1 MTIRKNLLELDG
13 SQGEGGGQIL
23 RSALSL
29 SMWLGRPFRIER
41 IRAGRAKPGLMR
53 QHLTCIR
60 AAEAVCGADVE
71 GAEIGSTTVV
81 FRPGPIRGGNYAF
94 KVGSAGSVML
104 VLQTILP
111 ALLTAD
117 TASTVHIEGGTHTFA
132 APATDF
138 VEHAYLPV
146 LRGMGADVSMHVEQ
160 HGFFPAGGGR
170 VCVTVK
176 PSSLSPLALFER
188 GEDQGIEAVALL
200 RNLPT
205 HVAERELDIVQRRL
219 RVKGRIH
226 ELPSGFGPG
235 NAVVLRARHAAITEV
250 AVSLGSHGV
259 SAETVANRACD
270 ELRSYLA
277 HGAPVGEHLA
287 DQLLLPMLLG
297 GGAFVTGRPST
308 HLETNAAVIEAFDA
322 GRVHIAPD
330 GSDAQRRYRVTVAS
344 GL

>member
-1 MTIRKNLLELDG
+1 MTSRKDLLELDG

-60 AAEAVCGADVE
+60 AAEAICGAEVE
-71 GAEIGSTTVV
+71 GAEIGSTAIV
-81 FRPGPIRGGNYAF
+81 FRPGAIRGGDHVF

-111 ALLTAD
+111 ALLAAD
-117 TASTVHIEGGTHTFA
+117 ASSTVQIEGGTHTLA

-138 VEHAYLPV
+138 IEHAYLPV
-146 LRGMGADVSMHVEQ
+146 LRDMGADVAMQVEQ
-160 HGFFPAGGGR
+160 HGFYPAGGGR
-170 VCVTVK
+170 VSVTVK
-176 PSSLSPLALFER
+176 PSRLSSLALLER
-188 GEDQGIEAVALL
+188 GETERVEAIVLL
-200 RNLPT
+200 RSLPA
-205 HVAERELDIVQRRL
+205 HIGERELDVVQRRL
-219 RVKGRIH
+219 KIKGHIH

-235 NAVVLRARHAAITEV
+235 NAVVLRARHVAITEV
-250 AVSLGSHGV
+250 AVSLGAHGV
-259 SAETVANRACD
+259 SAENVANRACD
-270 ELRSYLA
+270 ELRAYLA

-297 GGAFVTGRPST
+297 GGGAFVTGRPST
-308 HLETNAAVIEAFDA
+308 HLETNAAVVEAFGA
-322 GRVHIAPD
+322 GRVHIEPD
-330 GSDAQRRYRVTVAS
+330 GSDAQRRYRVSVDT
-344 GL
+344 